1 MQGRVFP
8 IVDKPDVGQRWV
20 RIDDFVLGEAQP
32 IDVDVVARSPRLSLY
47 CIDFEDQTAVFV
59 ETPDDASLCDA
70 VFMFEVQRSAAQRVV
85 KIPLEA
91 MHRIASQAA
100 IQPDHIALIY
110 SVGRCGS
117 TMLSKAFG
125 AFDGVASLSEPDV
138 MTQLI
143 WLWGR
148 SGLDKPENEQLL
160 RDCTIM
166 QCLPTKL
173 TGSTHW
179 ALKFRSY
186 VTIMGSMY
194 GRCLPEARS
203 VFLYRSLIPWLRS
216 YIRMLG
222 GGDIHAPCNPE
233 YLSFM
238 GSIVPQLSGRTEV
251 PLLEVAL
258 CAWIGSMEAAI
269 EMQRSGRQL
278 FCMRYEELAKEPI
291 ESITAV
297 ARFCGF
303 GKPNMESLARSVRQ
317 DSQEGST
324 LSRDTL
330 GEIKVS
336 LEAADMEDISRML
349 AMHSSLISE
358 ATVLPGTFFPS

>member
-1 MQGRVFP
+1 MQGLVFP
-8 IVDKPDVGQRWV
+8 IIDKPDVGQRWV

-32 IDVDVVARSPRLSLY
+32 IDVDIVARNPLLSLY
-47 CIDFEDQTAVFV
+47 CIDLDDQTAVFV
-59 ETPDDASLCDA
+59 ETTPDASLCDA
-70 VFMFEVQRSAAQRVV
+70 VFMFEVQRSTAQRVV

-91 MHRIASQAA
+91 MHRIASRAD
-100 IQPDHIALIY
+100 IEPDNIALVY

-117 TMLSKAFG
+117 TMLSKALGTFN
-125 AFDGVASLSEPDV
+125 GVASLSEPDV

-186 VTIMGSMY
+186 VTVMGSMY
-194 GRCLPEARS
+194 GRCLPEAKN
-203 VFLYRSLIPWLRS
+203 VFLYRSLVPWLKS

-222 GGDIHAPCNPE
+222 GGDIHTPFNQQ
-233 YLSFM
+233 YVSFL

-258 CAWIGSMEAAI
+258 CAWIGSMEAAV
-269 EMQRSGRQL
+269 EMQRSGQQL
-278 FCMRYEELAKEPI
+278 FCIRYEELASQPI
-291 ESITAV
+291 ESVAAV
-297 ARFCGF
+297 ARFCRF
-303 GKPNMESLARSVRQ
+303 GEPYRASLTQAARQ

-324 LSRDTL
+324 LSRDAL

-336 LEAADMEDISRML
+336 LEAADLEDISRML
-349 AMHSSLISE
+349 AKHSSMVSE
-358 ATVLPGTFFPS
+358 ATVLPDTFFPS

>member
-1 MQGRVFP
+1 VQGQVFP
-8 IVDKPDVGQRWV
+8 IVDKPNVGQRWV
-20 RIDDFVLGEAQP
+20 RVDDFVLGEGRP
-32 IDVDVVARSPRLSLY
+32 IDVDVVAKSPCFSLY

-59 ETPDDASLCDA
+59 ETAHEDSLRDA
-70 VFMFEVQRSAAQRVV
+70 VFMFEVQRSAAQRIV
-85 KIPLEA
+85 KIPLET

-100 IQPDHIALIY
+100 IEPDHIALIY

-125 AFDGVASLSEPDV
+125 TFDGVASLSEPDV

-186 VTIMGSMY
+186 VTIMGPMY
-194 GRCLPEARS
+194 GRCLPEAKS

-222 GGDIHAPCNPE
+222 GGDLHAPFNPE
-233 YLSFM
+233 YVSFL
-238 GSIVPQLSGRTEV
+238 GSIVPQLGGRTDV

-258 CAWIGSMEAAI
+258 CAWIGSMEAAV
-269 EMQRSGRQL
+269 EMQRSGQRP
-278 FCMRYEELAKEPI
+278 FCLRYEELAKEPM
-291 ESITAV
+291 ESVSAV

-303 GKPNMESLARSVRQ
+303 GEPKMDRLAKAIRQ

-330 GEIKVS
+330 GEIKVNF
-336 LEAADMEDISRML
+336 ETADIETISRML
-349 AMHSSLISE
+349 AKHSPLVSE
-358 ATVLPGTFFPS
+358 ATVLPGTFFP